1 MKIYPDVLCLLIS
14 IFFSLFRFGIF
25 NIQSSGSN
33 FGKKKQKT
41 KQSVNFVKKNH
52 VSNVPKLNVLSV
64 KNIYYYFIE
73 CHFKL
78 LDVIELCGKMAL
90 LHDTHAPLVCG
101 NNLK

>member
-1 MKIYPDVLCLLIS
+1 MALI
-14 IFFSLFRFGIF
+14 LA
-25 NIQSSGSN
+25 
-33 FGKKKQKT
+33 KKAKNETISQ
-41 KQSVNFVKKNH
+41 FCEKNH

-78 LDVIELCGKMAL
+78 LDVIERCGKMAL